1 MPFTPEEIDS
11 KEFLI
16 TLRGYDKDEVK
27 AFLKAVAAD
36 YRAALDSAQPA
47 PEAGGSA
54 YEALGKDIGQ
64 VLQVAKQSA
73 DQLKRKAE
81 EEATSMRRRA
91 EEEAASLREAAS
103 SAARRLTEEAERHSV
118 QVRAEAER
126 EATAKTA
133 SAGRRVEKLQS
144 AESKLRQRLYA
155 LEMMLQ
161 SMRQE
166 LESDDAQV
174 EGEGEGAVLAPAAQG
189 GLLSEEAEP
198 PPPPRGGLGVADERS
213 GAAPAGAEDE
223 IDAGLAVDTALGPES
238 ELEEKPASGSSP

>member
-27 AFLKAVAAD
+27 AFLKAVASD
-36 YRAALDSAQPA
+36 YRSALESATPA
-47 PEAGGSA
+47 PVETGGNA

-81 EEATSMRRRA
+81 EDATALRRRA
-91 EEEAASLREAAS
+91 EEEANTLREAAS
-103 SAARRLTEEAERHSV
+103 NAARRLTEEAERHAV

-126 EATAKTA
+126 DASERTTEAN
-133 SAGRRVEKLQS
+133 RRVEKLQS

-166 LESDDAQV
+166 LESGDGNGAGSLP
-174 EGEGEGAVLAPAAQG
+174 EGGAPALVGAG
-189 GLLSEEAEP
+189 SEAVGAKEP
-198 PPPPRGGLGVADERS
+198 PPPP
-213 GAAPAGAEDE
+213 AGE
-223 IDAGLAVDTALGPES
+223 
-238 ELEEKPASGSSP
+238 ASGTEEGFDFEGEPSDREPLGGPSAT

>member
-36 YRAALDSAQPA
+36 FRAALDSSGTPVVEA
-47 PEAGGSA
+47 PGNA

-73 DQLKRKAE
+73 DQLKKKAE

-91 EEEAASLREAAS
+91 EEEANTLREAAS
-103 SAARRLTEEAERHSV
+103 NAARRLTEEAERHAV

-126 EATAKTA
+126 DAGDRTKDAT
-133 SAGRRVEKLQS
+133 RRVDKLQS

-166 LESDDAQV
+166 LESDD
-174 EGEGEGAVLAPAAQG
+174 ENG
-189 GLLSEEAEP
+189 
-198 PPPPRGGLGVADERS
+198 S
-213 GAAPAGAEDE
+213 GTV
-223 IDAGLAVDTALGPES
+223 DATPSGSG
-238 ELEEKPASGSSP
+238 SGSSLNAAAPVGTKATPPTPPSGGSKSDDALLDADLAFDDEKDELEGSNKGSKSG

>member
-36 YRAALDSAQPA
+36 FRAVLDSAPS
-47 PEAGGSA
+47 PVEASGNA
-54 YEALGKDIGQ
+54 YEALGKDIGN

-73 DQLKRKAE
+73 DQLRKKAE
-81 EEATSMRRRA
+81 EEATGMRRRA
-91 EEEAASLREAAS
+91 EEEANTLREAAS
-103 SAARRLTEEAERHSV
+103 NAARRLTEEAERHSV

-126 EATAKTA
+126 DA
-133 SAGRRVEKLQS
+133 SERTVDANRRVDKLQS

-166 LESDDAQV
+166 LESGDD
-174 EGEGEGAVLAPAAQG
+174 G
-189 GLLSEEAEP
+189 G
-198 PPPPRGGLGVADERS
+198 
-213 GAAPAGAEDE
+213 
-223 IDAGLAVDTALGPES
+223 AVDTSSGASDKGDSINVATSSSKEKTPPRPPEGKEGSDSALDADLDFGDPDDREPLGGPS
-238 ELEEKPASGSSP
+238 SRGSSNS

>member
-36 YRAALDSAQPA
+36 FRAALDSAPTPTEA
-47 PEAGGSA
+47 PGNA
-54 YEALGKDIGQ
+54 YEALGKDIGN

-73 DQLKRKAE
+73 DQLKKKAE
-81 EEATSMRRRA
+81 EEATGMRRRA
-91 EEEAASLREAAS
+91 EEEANTLREAAS
-103 SAARRLTEEAERHSV
+103 NAARRLTEEAERHSV

-126 EATAKTA
+126 DSAERTTDA
-133 SAGRRVEKLQS
+133 SRRVDKLQS

-166 LESDDAQV
+166 LETDDDNGSGVVDATTPPKARPGRV
-174 EGEGEGAVLAPAAQG
+174 SSAPVSKASPPKPPSEGAK
-189 GLLSEEAEP
+189 GLLEGDLDLEDTDDKEP
-198 PPPPRGGLGVADERS
+198 LGGSGRGTS
-213 GAAPAGAEDE
+213 NN
-223 IDAGLAVDTALGPES
+223 
-238 ELEEKPASGSSP
+238 

>member
-1 MPFTPEEIDS
+1 VPFTPEEIDS

-36 YRAALDSAQPA
+36 YRAALSSADSGQDA
-47 PEAGGSA
+47 PTSA

-81 EEATSMRRRA
+81 EDATSMRRRA
-91 EEEAASLREAAS
+91 EEEAANLRDAAS
-103 SAARRLTEEAERHSV
+103 SAARRLTEEAERHAV

-126 EATAKTA
+126 EATEKTA
-133 SAGRRVEKLQS
+133 SATRRVEKLQS

-166 LESDDAQV
+166 LESDDGGDGGDA
-174 EGEGEGAVLAPAAQG
+174 EGDGLNATSQG
-189 GLLSEEAEP
+189 GLLGDSGTERPAP
-198 PPPPRGGLGVADERS
+198 PGRGGDSALGGLDDDLA
-213 GAAPAGAEDE
+213 
-223 IDAGLAVDTALGPES
+223 IDAPLDDSDRDEESPSRPPTA
-238 ELEEKPASGSSP
+238 

>member
-36 YRAALDSAQPA
+36 YRAALDSSAPPA
-47 PEAGGSA
+47 EPSGNA

-91 EEEAASLREAAS
+91 EEEANTLREAAS
-103 SAARRLTEEAERHSV
+103 NAARRLTEEAERHAV

-126 EATAKTA
+126 DAAERTVDA
-133 SAGRRVEKLQS
+133 SRRVDKLQS

-166 LESDDAQV
+166 LESGDRDGAGVVDVSPGKSEGSESSSLNASAPVASKEPPSPPGSGSPKTGSGSDDDALLDSDLSF
-174 EGEGEGAVLAPAAQG
+174 EDDKEPLG
-189 GLLSEEAEP
+189 GP
-198 PPPPRGGLGVADERS
+198 TQKGN
-213 GAAPAGAEDE
+213 
-223 IDAGLAVDTALGPES
+223 
-238 ELEEKPASGSSP
+238 GSA

>member
-1 MPFTPEEIDS
+1 VPFTPEEIDS

-36 YRAALDSAQPA
+36 YRAAVDSAAPP
-47 PEAGGSA
+47 PEAPGNA

-73 DQLKRKAE
+73 DHLKKKAE

-91 EEEAASLREAAS
+91 EEEANTLRDAAS
-103 SAARRLTEEAERHSV
+103 GAANRLTQEAERHAV

-126 EATAKTA
+126 DA
-133 SAGRRVEKLQS
+133 SERTTDANRRVEKLQS

-166 LESDDAQV
+166 LESGDSN
-174 EGEGEGAVLAPAAQG
+174 GAGTSGDGSPA
-189 GLLSEEAEP
+189 LSSPTSKKSSTGTSAKEP
-198 PPPPRGGLGVADERS
+198 PSPPSGEADRGGSEPLDLGDKSDREPLGGTS
-213 GAAPAGAEDE
+213 G
-223 IDAGLAVDTALGPES
+223 
-238 ELEEKPASGSSP
+238 

>member
-36 YRAALDSAQPA
+36 YRAALSSATSVEA
-47 PEAGGSA
+47 PSNAF
-54 YEALGKDIGQ
+54 EALGKDIGQ
-64 VLQVAKQSA
+64 VLQTAKQSA

-81 EEATSMRRRA
+81 EDATAMRRRA
-91 EEEAASLREAAS
+91 EEEAANLREAAS
-103 SAARRLTEEAERHSV
+103 NAARRLTEEAERHSV

-126 EATAKTA
+126 DASQMTTGAT
-133 SAGRRVEKLQS
+133 RRVEKLQS

-166 LESDDAQV
+166 LEGDEAAVQT
-174 EGEGEGAVLAPAAQG
+174 GEEERAPIALASTAEEENASGEAG
-189 GLLSEEAEP
+189 EP
-198 PPPPRGGLGVADERS
+198 PPPPLGDTEGGPSATSGPLDFDED
-213 GAAPAGAEDE
+213 AEE
-223 IDAGLAVDTALGPES
+223 PISRPPTA
-238 ELEEKPASGSSP
+238 

>member
-36 YRAALDSAQPA
+36 FRAAIDSAA
-47 PEAGGSA
+47 PPLEAPGNA

-73 DQLKRKAE
+73 DQLKKKAE

-91 EEEAASLREAAS
+91 EEEANTLREAAS
-103 SAARRLTEEAERHSV
+103 SAANRLTQEAERHAV

-126 EATAKTA
+126 DA
-133 SAGRRVEKLQS
+133 SERTTDANRRVDKLQS

-166 LESDDAQV
+166 LESNDSNGSGTSGDST
-174 EGEGEGAVLAPAAQG
+174 PASSTPLG
-189 GLLSEEAEP
+189 GSSASPVGVRGGSTVKEP
-198 PPPPRGGLGVADERS
+198 PAPPSGGGDLGLGDS
-213 GAAPAGAEDE
+213 DSL
-223 IDAGLAVDTALGPES
+223 GLGDDSDRRPTGGS
-238 ELEEKPASGSSP
+238 SGS

>member
-36 YRAALDSAQPA
+36 FRAALDSAA
-47 PEAGGSA
+47 PPVEAPGNA

-73 DQLKRKAE
+73 DQLKKRAE

-91 EEEAASLREAAS
+91 EEEANTLREAAS
-103 SAARRLTEEAERHSV
+103 NAARRLTEEAERHSV

-126 EATAKTA
+126 DASGRTTEAV
-133 SAGRRVEKLQS
+133 RRVEKLQS

-166 LESDDAQV
+166 LES
-174 EGEGEGAVLAPAAQG
+174 GENGSGAVDAA
-189 GLLSEEAEP
+189 LTSDKADNTINASASLSKEP
-198 PPPPRGGLGVADERS
+198 PPRPPSSELDKDGGEASLDADLGLDEPDDRESLGGPSSRGG
-213 GAAPAGAEDE
+213 
-223 IDAGLAVDTALGPES
+223 
-238 ELEEKPASGSSP
+238 SGS